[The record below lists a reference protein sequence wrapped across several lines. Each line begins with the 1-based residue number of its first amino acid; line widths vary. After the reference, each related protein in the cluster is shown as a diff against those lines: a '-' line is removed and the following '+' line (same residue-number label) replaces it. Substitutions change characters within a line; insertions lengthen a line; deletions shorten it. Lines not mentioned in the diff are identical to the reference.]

1 MPIVKV
7 KVQTAKEGST
17 IPLSSYGLRAE
28 VQRDHLARVTQEV
41 CSSRYNPL
49 LLRFILAAL

>member
-17 IPLSSYGLRAE
+17 IPLSSYGWRAE
-28 VQRDHLARVTQEV
+28 VQRDHLARVAREV
-41 CSSRYNPL
+41 SSSGHNPFL
-49 LLRFILAAL
+49 LQFILAAL